1 MVSLLFTNE
10 RVDGKKTGGKIFR
23 VGVIKKLPKTKIEQ
37 PDIFIPKFFEH
48 KLSSSNEKVVIP
60 VTVVEEGELKFL
72 GNHVEAR
79 NSGDPLLYA
88 DDAAY
93 KGGSLIKN
101 VAIKEEGCLG
111 VNTQYQGSYR
121 LLSAAHVLTKFD
133 RSNIGKEISL
143 RNKQGNFVPIGA
155 TVTGQVDVVV
165 YDTESEPNPVR
176 AKQDLA
182 WADIPAG
189 IMLKYFPEIE
199 IIGKP
204 EKIRRVIDDETVKC
218 YAGCS
223 ADWWE
228 DVEVSSTTA
237 ETKIKIDSLSDPKFV
252 FLEEVCWINR
262 ELMFTKSRVGEGD
275 SGTAIVAEKDNAL
288 LGILIGQTERS
299 HYFCKLE
306 P

>member
-10 RVDGKKTGGKIFR
+10 WVDGKNTGGKIFR
-23 VGVIKKLPKTKIEQ
+23 VGVIKKLPKTKIEE
-37 PDIFIPKFFEH
+37 PNIFIPKFFQH
-48 KLSSSNEKVVIP
+48 NLDSSNEMVAIP

-72 GNHVEAR
+72 GNHVEDR

-93 KGGSLIKN
+93 KGGSLIRN
-101 VAIKEEGCLG
+101 VAIKEAGCLG

-143 RNKQGNFVPIGA
+143 KIEQKKFVPIGA
-155 TVTGQVDVVV
+155 TITDQVNVVV

-182 WADIPAG
+182 WADIPREM
-189 IMLKYFPEIE
+189 MLKYSPEIE
-199 IIGKP
+199 TIGKP
-204 EKIRRVIDDETVKC
+204 GKIRRVIDGEKVKC

-223 ADWWE
+223 GDRWE
-228 DVEVSSTTA
+228 EVKVSSTTA
-237 ETKIKIDSLSDPKFV
+237 KTRMRMDPFSNPKFV
-252 FLEEVCWINR
+252 FFEEVCWIDR
-262 ELMFTKSRVGEGD
+262 KRMFPKPYVGEGD
-275 SGTAIVAEKDNAL
+275 SGTAIVAEEDNAL
-288 LGILIGQTERS
+288 LGILIAQTELS
-299 HYFCKLE
+299 YYFCKLE